1 MPAPSPIGLQGPARN
16 IAMKKSKLLL
26 LALLLLVPLLF
37 ALQKLALGKAVD
49 GVTPT
54 RQALTETVIS
64 SGRVITPDRIAIGAE
79 LLGKVL
85 KVPVEEGERVQAGQL
100 LAEMDDGE
108 QSAAVEQARR
118 ALDEATSRLEQL
130 NQVSRPVADQNLI
143 QAEANLA
150 QAAAEFER
158 VKTLAEAGFYNR
170 SRLDEA
176 RRAVDAAR
184 AAREAAQAQARGN
197 RPEGVETRLA
207 NARLEQARA
216 ALAVAQAKEAK
227 TVIRAPAPGLL
238 VRKLVE
244 AGDTVTLGKALFEL
258 AADGETQIVLQ
269 IDEKNLGLLAVG
281 QQASVLADAY
291 LDRPFPAEI
300 FYISP
305 AVDPAKGSVEVKLRV
320 KSPPPFVKADM
331 TVSVE
336 IGVGERKDALTL
348 PSEMVRD
355 ATSAQP
361 WLLVASDGRA
371 ERRPVKLGLRGTGR
385 VEVVSGLKEGD
396 IVLPPQSGVEPGDKV
411 RARK

>member
-1 MPAPSPIGLQGPARN
+1 
-16 IAMKKSKLLL
+16 MKKWKFLL
-26 LALLLLVPLLF
+26 LALLLVPVFLV
-37 ALQKLALGKAVD
+37 AQKLALGKAVE
-49 GVTPT
+49 GVAAT

-64 SGRVITPDRIAIGAE
+64 SGRVITPDRVAIGAE
-79 LLGKVL
+79 LVGKVL
-85 KVPVEEGERVQAGQL
+85 AVPVEEGDRVKAGQL
-100 LAEMDDGE
+100 LARMDDSE
-108 QSAAVEQARR
+108 QNAAVEQARR
-118 ALDEATSRLEQL
+118 AMEEAAARLEQL

-158 VKTLAEAGFYNR
+158 VKTLAEAGFYNQ

-184 AAREAAQAQARGN
+184 AAREAAQAQAKGN
-197 RPEGVETRLA
+197 RPDGVETRLA
-207 NARLEQARA
+207 QARLDQARA
-216 ALAVAQAKEAK
+216 ALAVAQAKQAK
-227 TVIRAPAPGLL
+227 TVMRAPAGGLL

-244 AGDTVTLGKALFEL
+244 SGDTVTQGKLLFEL
-258 AADGETQIVLQ
+258 AADGETEIVLQ
-269 IDEKNLGLLAVG
+269 IDEKNLGRLTLNQG
-281 QQASVLADAY
+281 ASVLADAY

-320 KSPPPFVKADM
+320 KAPPAFIKTDM

-355 ATSAQP
+355 ATTAQP
-361 WLLVASDGRA
+361 WLLVANDGRA

-385 VEVVSGLKEGD
+385 VEVVTGLREGE
-396 IVLPPQSGVEPGDKV
+396 IVLPPLSGVEPGDKV